1 MNIKENAEKRELE
14 IEEMFKDNSFLS
26 ELENLS
32 REMNEIISRQ
42 NNQESD
48 ALANEAEI
56 EKIATKMQQLHK
68 KHREDEILPFFINLQ
83 SNYNFLKKIRAITKI
98 TVF

>member
-42 NNQESD
+42 KNQESD

-68 KHREDEILPFFINLQ
+68 KTQGR
-83 SNYNFLKKIRAITKI
+83 
-98 TVF
+98 